1 MRKTIIFLLAWL
13 AIYSCRPES
22 EMIKQNNDKTAS
34 KKFRVF
40 SKDNSTA
47 KGNNAIDYSKAFA
60 YLAQRYDSLNHKNIT
75 GLVNSLNKV
84 HYNKTLKQNYISK
97 YSEAYLEFRLH
108 SQTVFE
114 ENGQIWVLYPKI
126 DQNRVVDL
134 VVAILSENETKVYF
148 QTISRRS
155 ELFARSIGTFQGN
168 YDKYFRTD
176 ENGNVYF
183 IAHTSRCGFEGEIPC
198 EIPEIIIS
206 PPPKNGGGYTGELPG
221 GGDNPP
227 SGGGCEI
234 YMECEPDGEEMGGG
248 SSSNNQQTN
257 DPCAKAKK
265 LQSSQQLKAAITE
278 LKEKSKIGGEK
289 GVKIKAD
296 GTTSAIING
305 GAHYVKF
312 GDMSGYYGSYHNHT
326 PTGIKMF
333 SVRDIYNLFTQIISL
348 PKGVDSSEAFGGM
361 IASEIC
367 NSCEGG
373 YRFHNYVMRFSGTGQ
388 EAGNIYTKNYN
399 FEQLLRDYQK
409 HELNLS
415 KNAEFSDNKGISLN
429 AKGLEELF
437 FKSLDLM
444 GIDKNKVTLQR
455 IDAEG
460 NIININI
467 DNNGDTKT
475 VPCS

>member
-1 MRKTIIFLLAWL
+1 MRKTMIFLLAWL
-13 AIYSCRPES
+13 AIYSCRPEY

-114 ENGQIWVLYPKI
+114 KNGQIWVLYPKI

-155 ELFARSIGTFQGN
+155 ELFARSISTFQGN

-176 ENGNVYF
+176 ENGNLYF

-234 YMECEPDGEEMGGG
+234 YMECEPDGEETGGG

-257 DPCAKAKK
+257 DPCAKAKTVGK
-265 LQSSQQLKAAITE
+265 NEKTKDLMSDLKTKTNST
-278 LKEKSKIGGEK
+278 KEIG
-289 GVKIKAD
+289 
-296 GTTSAIING
+296 
-305 GAHYVKF
+305 YVLENK
-312 GDMSGYYGSYHNHT
+312 
-326 PTGIKMF
+326 
-333 SVRDIYNLFTQIISL
+333 
-348 PKGVDSSEAFGGM
+348 GGM
-361 IASEIC
+361 INEHYI
-367 NSCEGG
+367 EGEAGKAGIEFSISGGKIDG
-373 YRFHNYVMRFSGTGQ
+373 YIHTHYTGLLSIFSPDDIFAIAQMYKQGLINDLQTFTAGVVTASGTQYLMVIDDPITFGEFANDLFNGSTFDKTSLNTYSYVYDVTFQ
-388 EAGNIYTKNYN
+388 IKTNNLSSINEKNFYKYISTAGTGLALLKGSNDMQNWGIVTKDPNGNIK
-399 FEQLLRDYQK
+399 
-409 HELNLS
+409 
-415 KNAEFSDNKGISLN
+415 I
-429 AKGLEELF
+429 
-437 FKSLDLM
+437 
-444 GIDKNKVTLQR
+444 IDCN
-455 IDAEG
+455 
-460 NIININI
+460 
-467 DNNGDTKT
+467 
-475 VPCS
+475 